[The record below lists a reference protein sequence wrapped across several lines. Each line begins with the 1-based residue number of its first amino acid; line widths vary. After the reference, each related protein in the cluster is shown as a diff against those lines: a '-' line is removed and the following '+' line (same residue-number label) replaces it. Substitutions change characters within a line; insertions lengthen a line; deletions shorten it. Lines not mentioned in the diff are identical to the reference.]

1 MIILRLIFLLI
12 LQGGFLLNRLFICML
27 GEFSLRFG
35 ENTISDNHN
44 RAKKV
49 WQLLAYLICQKERN
63 VPRHELIQLLWG
75 DDSSSGNPENTLKI
89 TFHRARALLDQ
100 LWPTAGHDLIL
111 RQDGCYK
118 WNTEIPAE
126 IDFEQFE
133 ALSHRE
139 GSEEECLQGMLSAL
153 SLYQGD
159 FLPKLSSEPWIIP
172 ISTHFHN
179 LYIQTILAVCPL
191 LSARGRHQDAIDIC
205 RHAILLEPYHEPLHQ
220 QLMRSLLDMGDQK
233 GAIAVYDT
241 LSQRLFSDFGIK
253 PNGDTRAL
261 HRTATQSLSSDT
273 LPIDVVLEQIQES
286 DAPVGALECEY
297 DFFKVLCFSEARS
310 MLRSGKA
317 THIALLSLTG
327 KDSETL
333 QKRSL
338 DRTMDNL
345 QEHIRTNL
353 RRGDA
358 FSRCSASQFILLL
371 PQANY
376 ENSCMVAKR
385 VIASFLR
392 KYPHTPAKILSMVQ
406 PLSPEGLQD

>member
-1 MIILRLIFLLI
+1 
-12 LQGGFLLNRLFICML
+12 
-27 GEFSLRFG
+27 
-35 ENTISDNHN
+35 
-44 RAKKV
+44 
-49 WQLLAYLICQKERN
+49 
-63 VPRHELIQLLWG
+63 
-75 DDSSSGNPENTLKI
+75 
-89 TFHRARALLDQ
+89 
-100 LWPTAGHDLIL
+100 
-111 RQDGCYK
+111 
-118 WNTEIPAE
+118 
-126 IDFEQFE
+126 
-133 ALSHRE
+133 
-139 GSEEECLQGMLSAL
+139 
-153 SLYQGD
+153 
-159 FLPKLSSEPWIIP
+159 
-172 ISTHFHN
+172 
-179 LYIQTILAVCPL
+179 
-191 LSARGRHQDAIDIC
+191 
-205 RHAILLEPYHEPLHQ
+205 
-220 QLMRSLLDMGDQK
+220 MRSLLDMGDQK
-233 GAIAVYDT
+233 SAIAVYDT

-376 ENSCMVAKR
+376 ENSCMVCERIFKYYIKNYSYPDAEFRYEVFPIQPDEKE
-385 VIASFLR
+385 SFR
-392 KYPHTPAKILSMVQ
+392 WMR
-406 PLSPEGLQD
+406 